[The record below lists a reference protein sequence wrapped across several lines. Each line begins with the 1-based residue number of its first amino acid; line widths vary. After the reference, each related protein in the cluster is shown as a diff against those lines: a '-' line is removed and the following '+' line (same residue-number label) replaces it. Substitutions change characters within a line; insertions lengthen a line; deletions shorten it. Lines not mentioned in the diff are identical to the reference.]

1 MDHWLEIFGALFM
14 HAHSS
19 ERRPGRTA
27 KRKRDP
33 PPCLWPRSGRVLTCL
48 APPQT
53 SKGPKTT
60 GARPTTGPDT
70 PNTAQG
76 SAKWTLGEPLSETPK
91 SPRRPRE
98 AVSHTP
104 PFFSTEWAC
113 LEVICRIPTGPE
125 TPAAWTQT
133 AHETLEP
140 ARGSA
145 IDPWASPRVTPNRAQ
160 RPKHSRH
167 PFPHACIQR
176 NKGVGGVA

>member
-1 MDHWLEIFGALFM
+1 MVGDFWRVV
-14 HAHSS
+14 HACSFLRTPARKDS
-19 ERRPGRTA
+19 EKEAGSATVPLATKWA
-27 KRKRDP
+27 CP
-33 PPCLWPRSGRVLTCL
+33 EVLCP
-48 APPQT
+48 PPQT